1 MRHLGVIVL
10 AGMLPMQAMAEGA
23 VIRLEAK
30 RSEAAAAEAAA
41 GWAERFDNVVTLPL
55 PGGWTGI
62 ALGPLDRAE
71 AEALLADLR
80 ASRGVPGDAFV
91 SQPPASITL
100 SPVGAAPVA
109 AAAEPVAETPA
120 EPGAV
125 AQPEPAPEPEA
136 VAEPEPEPEAA
147 PQPALPEGRFLRLE
161 AFETETEAREALAR
175 WQAEFGDAWLWALP
189 DGWFALALGPL
200 SPEAAEAWA
209 PVLKTAEIIP
219 SDAVVTGADSLGA
232 PLVEGDAPDL
242 PAPGAPEPLPPLE
255 DVQRALRWAGHYTGA
270 IDGKDGPMTQ
280 AAIRAEI
287 ATARRATDP
296 GTAMRLLTEARAEWR
311 ERMGLAE
318 LRDEATGLSVTAPLS
333 ALVFD
338 RAERALSIYGPA
350 NDSGAALILF
360 SQKGGQQELLDLAG
374 LVTALGWVPSPER
387 MIRQGQVHLRGENE
401 AHRGEA
407 EGRVRD
413 GRAEGWVL
421 IWPAS
426 DPETQTRIAAELSDS
441 LDRFAPAAGED
452 GPAAPVTP

>member
-1 MRHLGVIVL
+1 MRGLGVIVL
-10 AGMLPMQAMAEGA
+10 AGMLPVQAMAEGA

-62 ALGPLDRAE
+62 ALGPMDRAE

-80 ASRGVPGDAFV
+80 ASRAVPGDAFV
-91 SQPPASITL
+91 SQPPASIVL
-100 SPVGAAPVA
+100 SPVGTPPAAS
-109 AAAEPVAETPA
+109 AEPVAETAA
-120 EPGAV
+120 E
-125 AQPEPAPEPEA
+125 PEPAPEPEA
-136 VAEPEPEPEAA
+136 VAEAEPEVA
-147 PQPALPEGRFLRLE
+147 PQSALPEGRFLRLE
-161 AFETETEAREALAR
+161 AFETEAEAREALTR

-200 SPEAAEAWA
+200 TPEAAEAWA

-232 PLVEGDAPDL
+232 PLVEGGAPDL
-242 PAPGAPEPLPPLE
+242 PAPGATEPLPPLE

-296 GTAMRLLTEARAEWR
+296 GTAMRLLIEARAEWR
-311 ERMGLAE
+311 DRMGLAE

-387 MIRQGQVHLRGENE
+387 RIRQGHVHLRGENE

-426 DPETQTRIAAELSDS
+426 DPETQTRVAAELSDS

-452 GPAAPVTP
+452 APAAPVTP